1 MVTASHR
8 VTSAP
13 RQSEAP
19 ALRFTYHRRA
29 AERGAARIALR
40 IAGAS
45 YVVAVEQ
52 TGPCTWSG
60 YVRDASGLWA
70 ETISA
75 AHIAGCEREARAI
88 IASIERK
95 GN

>member
-1 MVTASHR
+1 MVTASNR
-8 VTSAP
+8 AASAP
-13 RQSEAP
+13 RQFEAP
-19 ALRFTYHRRA
+19 LLRFAYHRRA

-40 IAGAS
+40 LAGAS

-60 YVRDASGLWA
+60 YVRDTSGLWT
-70 ETISA
+70 ETVSA
-75 AHIAGCEREARAI
+75 ADIAGCEREACAI
-88 IASIERK
+88 IARAGRK